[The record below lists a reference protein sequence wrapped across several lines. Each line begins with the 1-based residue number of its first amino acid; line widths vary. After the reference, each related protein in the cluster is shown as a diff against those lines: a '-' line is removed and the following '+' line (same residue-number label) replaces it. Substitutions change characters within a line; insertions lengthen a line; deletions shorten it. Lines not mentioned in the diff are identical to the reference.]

1 MQSELR
7 RSVSAD
13 PEQVEVAVVGLG
25 LMGRSIVACLLG
37 AGHHVTGI
45 TNDLATSGE
54 IVQRVREFLG
64 EMQGEGIIR
73 QPAGELLHRF
83 RVSDRYADLA
93 GCGIVFE
100 AVTEDIELKRSIFRE
115 VEAVVPPATI
125 IATNTSAIPIT
136 LLQKNARHPDRFV
149 GIHWDEPAHITRF
162 MEIIPGDATA
172 PESVER
178 VTALTSHWNKEASI
192 LKRDVRGF
200 ITNRISY
207 AMFREA
213 CHLVESG
220 ACTVEDVDRSLR
232 NDVGWWIP
240 FAGPFRYMDLMGVEA
255 YYRVMRDLLPD
266 LSTSPEIPALMRRV
280 VESGGR
286 GVSNGHG
293 FYRYSDDE
301 ARRWQEK
308 FAEFNCKIRKLTADY
323 ASLHSASEHKTNL

>member
-1 MQSELR
+1 MQPEPR
-7 RSVSAD
+7 RDVSAH
-13 PEQVEVAVVGLG
+13 PGQVEVAVVGLG

-37 AGHHVTGI
+37 AGHQVTGI
-45 TNDLATSGE
+45 TNDLATRDE
-54 IVQRVREFLG
+54 ILDRVREFLD
-64 EMQGEGIIR
+64 EMKAEGIVSR
-73 QPAGELLHRF
+73 PAADLMKRF
-83 RVSDRYADLA
+83 RISEHYRDLSS
-93 GCGIVFE
+93 CGIVFE
-100 AVTEDIELKRSIFRE
+100 SVTEDVELKRSIFRE
-115 VEAVVPPATI
+115 VEAAVPPTTI
-125 IATNTSAIPIT
+125 IATNTSALPIT
-136 LLQKNARHPDRFV
+136 LLQKDTAHPERFV

-172 PESVER
+172 PESVAR
-178 VTALTSHWNKEASI
+178 VTQLTSYWNKEASI
-192 LKRDVRGF
+192 LKRDIRGF

-266 LSTSPEIPALMRRV
+266 LSTSGEVPALMRQV

-286 GVSNGHG
+286 GVSNGRG
-293 FYRYSDDE
+293 FYRYTDE
-301 ARRWQEK
+301 EAQRWQQK
-308 FAEFNCKIRKLTADY
+308 FADFNCKIRRLTAEY
-323 ASLHSASEHKTNL
+323 ANLHSASPDKD